1 MPTTDANPSNSCPS
15 TAVIHRPFGGVLGYR
30 RISDRASRAVV
41 HAFPMHELPRLA
53 AAGLLR
59 TPGAYVMTDHRT
71 AYIGESRRPSRRLSE
86 HAADSTKEFARD
98 VFVVGGCEG
107 AAFDKLLAVDLQFRL
122 TRCAVEAGVVSL
134 SKGLNPQEPDL
145 TDAERAT
152 HDRIA
157 ADALRLLHDGG
168 CRIFH
173 SVFGTG
179 TPAQP
184 EEPPPDDAADV
195 ADSGPMAIGVTTVP
209 LGSDE
214 FELRFGGLW
223 ARGYWAGDHFVVAAG
238 SEVRSQTNDSVNAIT
253 RTRREELRKAGVL
266 AAIPGVADRRRLVV
280 AVAFPSESI
289 AAKVVCGAH
298 TAGKWAALNSKAVW
312 LAA

>member
-41 HAFPMHELPRLA
+41 YAFPMHELPRLA